1 MKDSRLN
8 PISTNSTNKFKKTPG
23 FSFSIIHPTSSMM
36 TSDKPQDFEEEQEYS
51 IVQLSINEIEDGDER
66 SASPNVICKENQ
78 FRSGENNHFQTFVV
92 GDTPQFSKPKF
103 RGTNKL
109 MKQKLNDFPLA
120 KNWLASQQFSK
131 SQNNL
136 TPL

>member
-1 MKDSRLN
+1 
-8 PISTNSTNKFKKTPG
+8 
-23 FSFSIIHPTSSMM
+23 MM
-36 TSDKPQDFEEEQEYS
+36 TSEKPQDFEEEQEYS
-51 IVQLSINEIEDGDER
+51 IVQLSINEIEDGQER